1 MNVLHIEAAKT
12 ETTPGEFV
20 TDGYRVR
27 VECTDENSPS
37 EYNGKAIYASRFP
50 NKAVMKGVV
59 LLTDE
64 RFTGFMLEVDP
75 EVASEAGKK
84 NLELMVRA
92 DKYTAIESVV
102 KAQFDAELAV
112 EAIKVMGGNNIPPAD
127 AVETDTDESE

>member
-1 MNVLHIEAAKT
+1 MNTLRIEAAKT

-20 TDGYRVR
+20 TDGYKVT
-27 VECTDENSPS
+27 VLCTDEDSPS
-37 EYNGKAIYASRFP
+37 EYNGKAIYASRFA
-50 NKAVMKGVV
+50 NKAVMKAAV

-64 RFTGFMLEVDP
+64 RFTGFLLDVDP
-75 EVASEAGKK
+75 EVATEAGKK

-127 AVETDTDESE
+127 AVDTESDESE